1 MMDSRQH
8 TKTEE
13 ELKREKKFLQNVM
26 ATIPDS
32 LLVLNRDLR
41 IKSANPSFYKLFQ
54 TKPKKVI
61 GSKITD
67 ILGDRDGKFS
77 ARLTKLLGTEDIL
90 ENFESHYQSEKL
102 GGTNIQYHR

>member
-8 TKTEE
+8 TKTEK
-13 ELKREKKFLQNVM
+13 ELNVERKFLRNVM

-32 LLVLNRDLR
+32 LLVLDRDLR

-54 TKPKKVI
+54 TKPKKVL

-67 ILGDRDGKFS
+67 ILGDGDGKFD
-77 ARLTKLLGTEDIL
+77 ARLTKLFGAEDML
-90 ENFESHYQSEKL
+90 ENFEL
-102 GGTNIQYHR
+102 R